1 MKKIYIP
8 QLLKEQ
14 NRQEKLEINDIIPD
28 FTSLTPVRGAMVVRH
43 GGSFL
48 EVTLQAETIITL
60 SCDRCL
66 QQYNHKLSID
76 TSEIIWLENRER
88 ELDLESSDR
97 EIELEDLAETLPPEG
112 HFESSAWLFEQL
124 SLALPLRNLCDRNC
138 QATPVYQELGKLG
151 VDRRWESLNSLKQ
164 QLSDDISD

>member
-14 NRQEKLEINDIIPD
+14 NRQEKIEINDIIPD
-28 FTSLTPVRGAMVVRH
+28 FTSLTPVKGVIIIRH

-48 EVTLQAETIITL
+48 EVTLNVETIITL

-66 QQYNHKLSID
+66 QQYNHRLSIN
-76 TSEIIWLENRER
+76 TSEIIWLENR

-97 EIELEDLAETLPPEG
+97 EIELEDLSETLPPEG
-112 HFESSAWLFEQL
+112 YFETSAWLFEQL

-138 QATPVYQELGKLG
+138 QATPAYQELGKS
-151 VDRRWESLNSLKQ
+151 VIDRRWESLNTLKQ
-164 QLSDDISD
+164 KLSDDRVD